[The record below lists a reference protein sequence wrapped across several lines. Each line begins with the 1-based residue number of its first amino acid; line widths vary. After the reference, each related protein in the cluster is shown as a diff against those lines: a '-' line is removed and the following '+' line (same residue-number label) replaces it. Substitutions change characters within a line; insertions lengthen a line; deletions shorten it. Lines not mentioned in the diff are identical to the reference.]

1 MAGNNSKELKIG
13 ILALQGD
20 FHKHQ
25 ERFIELKLENISI
38 KTLLIKKP
46 ELLDAIDALVIPGG
60 ESTTLLKLMSEEFKN
75 KIKNFTENN
84 KKIFGTCAGSIL
96 LANQVNNPEQES
108 FNLIDIEVTRNA
120 YGRQNDSFIAKNLE
134 IKTLNEKSINE
145 VIFIRAPKISKTGED
160 IDILSSYND
169 SPVLVRNKNIM
180 VATFHPELSS
190 ENDDFYNFLLEF
202 FLD

>member
-1 MAGNNSKELKIG
+1 VAGSNSKELKIG

-60 ESTTLLKLMSEEFKN
+60 ESTALLKLMSEEFKN
-75 KIKNFTENN
+75 KIKSFTENN

-96 LANQVNNPEQES
+96 LANKVKNPEQES

-134 IKTLNEKSINE
+134 IKTSNEKSINE

>member
-1 MAGNNSKELKIG
+1 MAGSNTHELKIG

-60 ESTTLLKLMSEEFKN
+60 ESTALLKLMSEEFKN
-75 KIKNFTENN
+75 KIKSFTENN

-96 LANQVNNPEQES
+96 LANKVKNPEQES

-134 IKTLNEKSINE
+134 IKTSNEKSINE

>member
-1 MAGNNSKELKIG
+1 MAGSNTKELKIG

-20 FHKHQ
+20 FQKHQ

-96 LANQVNNPEQES
+96 LANKVKNPEQES

-120 YGRQNDSFIAKNLE
+120 YGRQNDSFIANNLE

-145 VIFIRAPKISKTGED
+145 VIFIRAPKISKTGKN

-202 FLD
+202 FLE

>member
-1 MAGNNSKELKIG
+1 VAGNNSKELKIG